1 MWVEGLLVNGL
12 SRSFKYRYYEDGF
25 DEDGEKIPNIP
36 ILYLSIE
43 TDRGRARGPAIVDT
57 GFDGGIYPNIPII
70 RIFRDLKPI
79 KIKRLEN
86 PLYGPIACEVFRAKA
101 NIVEIKSNASINI
114 GYVNV
119 YIPKEPDFISD
130 EVLVGRE
137 ILNKIK
143 LYLNGSWIEIVRF

>member
-1 MWVEGLLVNGL
+1 MNGL

-86 PLYGPIACEVFRAKA
+86 PLYGPIACEVFRLSL
-101 NIVEIKSNASINI
+101 IHI
-114 GYVNV
+114 
-119 YIPKEPDFISD
+119 
-130 EVLVGRE
+130 
-137 ILNKIK
+137 
-143 LYLNGSWIEIVRF
+143 

>member
-1 MWVEGLLVNGL
+1 M
-12 SRSFKYRYYEDGF
+12 
-25 DEDGEKIPNIP
+25 
-36 ILYLSIE
+36 
-43 TDRGRARGPAIVDT
+43 
-57 GFDGGIYPNIPII
+57 
-70 RIFRDLKPI
+70 
-79 KIKRLEN
+79 
-86 PLYGPIACEVFRAKA
+86 YGPIACEVFRAKA
-101 NIVEIKSNASINI
+101 SIVEIKSNASINI

>member
-1 MWVEGLLVNGL
+1 
-12 SRSFKYRYYEDGF
+12 
-25 DEDGEKIPNIP
+25 
-36 ILYLSIE
+36 
-43 TDRGRARGPAIVDT
+43 
-57 GFDGGIYPNIPII
+57 
-70 RIFRDLKPI
+70 
-79 KIKRLEN
+79 LEN
-86 PLYGPIACEVFRAKA
+86 PLYRPIACEVFRAKV
-101 NIVEIKSNASINI
+101 NIVEIKSDESLNI